1 MNDQDEFLY
10 LIANPMKK
18 KKTYVY
24 ENINEDI
31 QLLLQ
36 KKYKQYNIDEEI
48 LSQIFQLIEEKLIQ
62 TKEEKDK
69 IIKEKD
75 KIIKEK
81 EIQELS
87 ERIVS
92 EIFNNVLSK
101 HT

>member
-1 MNDQDEFLY
+1 MNETENDYMIDESLY

-36 KKYKQYNIDEEI
+36 KKYKKYNIDEDM
-48 LSQIFQLIEEKLIQ
+48 LSIIFKLIEGKLFEIKEK
-62 TKEEKDK
+62 KDK
-69 IIKEKD
+69 IIE
-75 KIIKEK
+75 EK
-81 EIQELS
+81 EILKLS

-92 EIFNNVLSK
+92 EIFYNVLSK
-101 HT
+101 HS

>member
-36 KKYKQYNIDEEI
+36 KKYKKYNIDEEI
-48 LSQIFQLIEEKLIQ
+48 LSQLFQLIEGKLIEI
-62 TKEEKDK
+62 KEEKDK
-69 IIKEKD
+69 IIEEK
-75 KIIKEK
+75 KLR
-81 EIQELS
+81 ELS

-92 EIFNNVLSK
+92 EIFDNVLSK

>member
-36 KKYKQYNIDEEI
+36 KKYKKYNIDEEI
-48 LSQIFQLIEEKLIQ
+48 LSQLFQLIEGKLIQ
-62 TKEEKDK
+62 IKEEKDK
-69 IIKEKD
+69 IIEEK
-75 KIIKEK
+75 KLR
-81 EIQELS
+81 ELS

-92 EIFNNVLSK
+92 EIFDNVLSK
-101 HT
+101 HS